1 MRHDESD
8 AAERFAAFRHRSF
21 TRYWIARFLSAF
33 GMQVISVAVGWQIY
47 DLTRNPFDL
56 GLIGLV
62 QFLPSLV
69 LILVTGAVADRFGRR
84 MIMGIC
90 EIVALFAAAAL
101 VFLTLRGLTS
111 PLPVFAV
118 LLVIGITRAFFA
130 PASTSLAPNLV
141 PEEDL
146 ANAIA
151 WNSMS
156 WQGATILGP
165 VAGGLLYGIG
175 ASVPYWTSVVLFFIG
190 AILIFS
196 IPRPE
201 QQRGVHNQ
209 SWETLSAGFRYIWR
223 EKIVLGAISL
233 DMFAVLLG
241 GAVALMPVFARD
253 ILDLGPWGLGL
264 LRAAPGVGAVAMALY
279 LAAHPFRSRAGATMF
294 VAVGIFGAATT
305 VFGMST
311 IAWVS
316 IAALAVMGAADMIS
330 VYVRQTLIQLWTPD
344 ALRGRV
350 SAVNMVF
357 IGASNELGE
366 FRAGGMAA
374 LIGAVPAVVVGGI
387 GAMGIAGVWA
397 ILFPALRKIQRLRK
411 VDHESQAV

>member
-1 MRHDESD
+1 MKTAAMRTDEPGK
-8 AAERFAAFRHRSF
+8 AARFAAFRHRSF
-21 TRYWIARFLSAF
+21 TLYWLARFLSTF
-33 GMQVISVAVGWQIY
+33 GIQIISVAVGWQIY
-47 DLTRNPFDL
+47 DLTRDPFDL

-62 QFLPSLV
+62 QFLPSLL

-90 EIVALFAAAAL
+90 EIVALFCALAL

-111 PLPVFAV
+111 PLPVFAI
-118 LLVIGITRAFFA
+118 LLVFGTARAFFA

-156 WQGATILGP
+156 WQSATILGP
-165 VAGGLLYGIG
+165 VAGGLLYGLG
-175 ASVPYWTSVVLFFIG
+175 AATPYWTSTALFLCG
-190 AILIFS
+190 SVLIFT
-196 IPRPE
+196 IARPK

-253 ILDLGPWGLGL
+253 ILELGPWGLGL
-264 LRAAPGVGAVAMALY
+264 LRAAPGVGAVAMAIY
-279 LAAHPFRSRAGATMF
+279 LTAHPFQSRAGHAMF
-294 VAVGIFGAATT
+294 IAVGVFGAATT
-305 VFGMST
+305 VFGLST
-311 IAWVS
+311 VAWLS
-316 IAALAVMGAADMIS
+316 ILALAVMGAADMIS

-374 LIGAVPAVVVGGI
+374 LIGAVPAVALGGI
-387 GAMGIAGVWA
+387 GAVGVAGLWA
-397 ILFPALRKIQRLRK
+397 FLFPGLRKIQRLRR
-411 VDHESQAV
+411 VE